1 MLERLLPPA
10 NKVWGKLIFSQ
21 ACVIPSVL
29 SSVHGK
35 GAVAVRWLPSRHH
48 RSYDWGGGGVCIQ
61 GEGGEGV
68 CIQGEGAAS
77 RITNDSSYDIDAI
90 NTFSSYDIYV
100 GVSHICFKSL

>member
-35 GAVAVRWLPSRHH
+35 GAGRCVGFPAGITGHMT
-48 RSYDWGGGGVCIQ
+48 GGA
-61 GEGGEGV
+61 GGEGV
-68 CIQGEGAAS
+68 CIQGKGAAS

-100 GVSHICFKSL
+100 GVSHVCFKSL